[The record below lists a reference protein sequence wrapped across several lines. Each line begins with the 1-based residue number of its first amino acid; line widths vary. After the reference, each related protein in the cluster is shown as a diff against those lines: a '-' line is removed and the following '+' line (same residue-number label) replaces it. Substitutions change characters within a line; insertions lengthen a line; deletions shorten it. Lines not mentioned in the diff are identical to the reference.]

1 MYKDA
6 VVSGTSTYI
15 FVVLLL
21 PLVVHSRIEGLHTT
35 MTFSASTDYY
45 LDPVV
50 CGGAFHG
57 LFFPLLV
64 VSKHIWTKLKSV
76 GRNDVNFT
84 KFTFFPFSQKP
95 Q

>member
-50 CGGAFHG
+50 CGMWWG
-57 LFFPLLV
+57 
-64 VSKHIWTKLKSV
+64 VSWSFLSV
-76 GRNDVNFT
+76 AGSFKTHMDKAQVSRT
-84 KFTFFPFSQKP
+84 E
-95 Q
+95 